1 MCSGVF
7 TNTGWD
13 LKRPLHPAELVLDL
27 REAVVLVYYLL
38 VGRVQL
44 RTGNSPPRTAI

>member
-13 LKRPLHPAELVLDL
+13 LKRPLHLAELVLDL

-38 VGRVQL
+38 VGRV